1 LALARRCV
9 VAFVLAIAFAEESL
23 SLARAAEFEIK
34 ITFDQTFD
42 RIAPNP
48 KLATTHYEM
57 AATLSSSGQVS
68 HSERHFFEGAK
79 IFSIDT
85 TMRLGGN
92 ASLEWRVVNRNALVD
107 NKEYPSFVRT
117 ILVTI
122 HDQDCVAQVR
132 YQLKPGYAD
141 YRYHSQPSG
150 DPAVARSVRADNVAC
165 AIEQGSQR

>member
-1 LALARRCV
+1 VASALA
-9 VAFVLAIAFAEESL
+9 AQFPSSASAS
-23 SLARAAEFEIK
+23 EFEIK

-42 RIAPNP
+42 RIQPNP

-85 TMRLGGN
+85 TMRLGEN
-92 ASLEWRVVNRNALVD
+92 ASLEWRVVNRNALI
-107 NKEYPSFVRT
+107 NNTEYPSFVRT
-117 ILVTI
+117 ILATI
-122 HDQDCVAQVR
+122 HDQDCVAQVS

-141 YRYHSQPSG
+141 YRYNRQPSG
-150 DPAVARSVRADNVAC
+150 IPAVARSVHADNVAC
-165 AIEQGSQR
+165 AIEQGAQH

>member
-1 LALARRCV
+1 MLIAALAAGV
-9 VAFVLAIAFAEESL
+9 PASG
-23 SLARAAEFEIK
+23 RASEFTIK
-34 ITFDQTFD
+34 LTFDQTFD
-42 RIAPNP
+42 RIQPNP

-57 AATLSSSGQVS
+57 AATFSSSGEVS
-68 HSERHFFEGAK
+68 HSERHFFEGGK
-79 IFSIDT
+79 ISSIDT
-85 TMRLGGN
+85 TMRLGRN
-92 ASLEWRVVNRNALVD
+92 ENREWRVVNRNALVN